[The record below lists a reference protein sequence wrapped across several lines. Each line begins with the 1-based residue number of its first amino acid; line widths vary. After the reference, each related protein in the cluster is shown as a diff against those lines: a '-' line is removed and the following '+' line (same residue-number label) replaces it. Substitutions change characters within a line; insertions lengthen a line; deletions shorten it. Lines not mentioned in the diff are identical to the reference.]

1 MSMTAMNAITVQA
14 ASRGRMARRSL
25 PPLTALR
32 AFEAFGRLGQ
42 MTAAADELCVT
53 HGAISRQIRGL
64 ERDCGVRLTVGP
76 RHRLKLTDEG
86 ARLASSLTTA
96 LDQVERTF
104 VDLKSAAERELH
116 VSCVGTLAM
125 RWLIPRLAGFHDQ
138 HPGLRVRVT
147 EAYAPVDLRRQ
158 PFDAAIRLAEHVPA
172 HGVNAMVILR
182 NFHGPVVAPRLL
194 EGAGRVADHIAGLP
208 RLDTRTHISAWAEW
222 EAHSGH
228 ALDEPSET
236 REYEHVFYTLEAAL
250 AGLGVGMSPWIY
262 VAGDIAAGRLVA
274 PLGFVETPARF
285 FFILPDG
292 PAKPSAAAFR
302 DWLLAQAAAA
312 PSPPECVPA

>member
-1 MSMTAMNAITVQA
+1 MP
-14 ASRGRMARRSL
+14 RRSL

-64 ERDCGVRLTVGP
+64 ERDFGLRLTVGP

-86 ARLASSLTTA
+86 ARLAASLTAA

-104 VDLKSAAERELH
+104 VDLKSAAARELH

-125 RWLIPRLAGFHDQ
+125 RWLIPRLAGFHER
-138 HPGLRVRVT
+138 HPELRVKVT
-147 EAYAPVDLRRQ
+147 ESYAPVDLRRQ
-158 PFDAAIRLAEHVPA
+158 SFDAAIRLAEHVPA
-172 HGVNAMVILR
+172 HGAHSVVFLR
-182 NFHGPVVAPRLL
+182 NFHGPVLAPRLL
-194 EGAGRVADHIAGLP
+194 DGAPGEGPERIAAVP
-208 RLDTRTHISAWAEW
+208 RLTTRTHISAWAEW
-222 EAHSGH
+222 EGH
-228 ALDEPSET
+228 TGRTLAEAPET

-250 AGLGVGMSPWIY
+250 AGLGVAMSPWIY

-285 FFILPDG
+285 FFILPPG
-292 PAKPSAAAFR
+292 SVKPSAAAFR
-302 DWLLAQAAAA
+302 DWLLAEAAAA
-312 PSPPECVPA
+312 PAPPLTPSVGTA

>member
-1 MSMTAMNAITVQA
+1 
-14 ASRGRMARRSL
+14 MARRSL

-64 ERDCGVRLTVGP
+64 ERECGVRLTVGP

-86 ARLASSLTTA
+86 ARLAASLTSA

-104 VDLKSAAERELH
+104 VELKSTAEKELH

-125 RWLIPRLAGFHDQ
+125 RWLIPRLPGFHER
-138 HPGLRVRVT
+138 HPDLRVRVT
-147 EAYAPVDLRRQ
+147 ESYAPVDLRRQ

-172 HGVNAMVILR
+172 HGVNAVVFLR
-182 NFHGPVVAPRLL
+182 NFHGPVVAPRLYDSVAGPPL
-194 EGAGRVADHIAGLP
+194 ERIARLP
-208 RLDTRTHISAWAEW
+208 RLNTRTHVAAWAEW
-222 EAHSGH
+222 EAHAGS
-228 ALDEPSET
+228 ALGEPAET
-236 REYEHVFYTLEAAL
+236 REYEHVFYTLEAAI

-262 VAGDIAAGRLVA
+262 VAGDIAAGRLLA

-285 FFILPDG
+285 FFILPAG

-302 DWLLAQAAAA
+302 DWLLAEAAAA
-312 PSPPECVPA
+312 PNPPSEPPQ

>member
-1 MSMTAMNAITVQA
+1 MP
-14 ASRGRMARRSL
+14 RRSL

-42 MTAAADELCVT
+42 MTIAADELCVT

-64 ERDCGVRLTVGP
+64 ERDCGLRLTVGP

-86 ARLASSLTTA
+86 ARLAASLTSA

-125 RWLIPRLAGFHDQ
+125 RWLIPRLAGFHER
-138 HPGLRVRVT
+138 HPGLRVKVT

-172 HGVNAMVILR
+172 HGVTSVMFLR

-194 EGAGRVADHIAGLP
+194 DGAERGRGSIARLP
-208 RLDTRTHISAWAEW
+208 RLTTRTHISAWSEW
-222 EAHSGH
+222 EDHTGLSLG
-228 ALDEPSET
+228 EPAET
-236 REYEHVFYTLEAAL
+236 REYEHVFYTLEAAN
-250 AGLGVGMSPWIY
+250 AGLGVGISPWIY
-262 VAGDIAAGRLVA
+262 VAGDIAAGRLIA

-285 FFILPDG
+285 FFILPAG
-292 PAKPSAAAFR
+292 PVKPSAAAFR
-302 DWLLAQAAAA
+302 DWLLAEADAA
-312 PSPPECVPA
+312 PPPPEPAPEARA

>member
-1 MSMTAMNAITVQA
+1 MP
-14 ASRGRMARRSL
+14 RRSL

-32 AFEAFGRLGQ
+32 AFEAFGRLGL

-64 ERDCGVRLTVGP
+64 ERECGVRLTIGP

-86 ARLASSLTTA
+86 ARLAASLTGA

-104 VDLKSAAERELH
+104 VYLRSAAERELH

-125 RWLIPRLAGFHDQ
+125 RWLIPRLAGFHER
-138 HPGLRVRVT
+138 HPELRVKVT
-147 EAYAPVDLRRQ
+147 ESYAPVDLRRQ

-172 HGVNAMVILR
+172 HGVKSVMFLR
-182 NFHGPVVAPRLL
+182 NFHGPVVAPRLYDG
-194 EGAGRVADHIAGLP
+194 GAKGMERIAGLP
-208 RLDTRTHISAWAEW
+208 RLTTRTHISAWAEW
-222 EAHSGH
+222 EDHTGMSLA
-228 ALDEPSET
+228 EPAET
-236 REYEHVFYTLEAAL
+236 REYEHVFYTLEAAT

-262 VAGDIAAGRLVA
+262 VAGDIEAGRLVA

-285 FFILPDG
+285 FFILPAG
-292 PAKPSAAAFR
+292 PVKPGAGAFR
-302 DWLLAQAAAA
+302 DWLLAEAAAA
-312 PSPPECVPA
+312 PSPPGPADEAPQ

>member
-1 MSMTAMNAITVQA
+1 MP
-14 ASRGRMARRSL
+14 RRSL

-32 AFEAFGRLGQ
+32 AFEAFGRLGL

-64 ERDCGVRLTVGP
+64 ERECGVRLTIGP

-86 ARLASSLTTA
+86 ARLAASLTAA

-104 VDLKSAAERELH
+104 IDLKSAAERELH

-125 RWLIPRLAGFHDQ
+125 RWLIPRLAGFHQ
-138 HPGLRVRVT
+138 LHPSLRVKVT

-172 HGVNAMVILR
+172 HGVSSVVFLR
-182 NFHGPVVAPRLL
+182 NFHGPVVAPRLYDG
-194 EGAGRVADHIAGLP
+194 GARDDGEKGMERIAGLP
-208 RLDTRTHISAWAEW
+208 RLTTRTHISAWAEW
-222 EAHSGH
+222 EAHTGWPVP
-228 ALDEPSET
+228 EPVET
-236 REYEHVFYTLEAAL
+236 REYEHVFYTLEAAI

-262 VAGDIAAGRLVA
+262 VAGDITEGRLVA

-285 FFILPDG
+285 FFILPAG
-292 PAKPSAAAFR
+292 PVKPSAGAFR
-302 DWLLAQAAAA
+302 DWLLAEAAAA
-312 PSPPECVPA
+312 PNPPGPPEGAPA

>member
-1 MSMTAMNAITVQA
+1 MP
-14 ASRGRMARRSL
+14 RRSL

-32 AFEAFGRLGQ
+32 AFEAFGRLGL

-86 ARLASSLTTA
+86 ARLSESLTNA

-104 VDLKSAAERELH
+104 VDLKSAAERDLH

-125 RWLIPRLAGFHDQ
+125 RWLIPRLAGFHDL
-138 HPGLRVRVT
+138 HPGLRVKVT
-147 EAYAPVDLRRQ
+147 ESYAPVDLRRQ

-172 HGVNAMVILR
+172 HGVKSVAFLR
-182 NFHGPVVAPRLL
+182 NFHGPVVAPRLYG
-194 EGAGRVADHIAGLP
+194 GAENGVERIASLP
-208 RLDTRTHISAWAEW
+208 RLTTRTHISAWAEW
-222 EAHSGH
+222 QTHTGRM
-228 ALDEPSET
+228 LTEPSET
-236 REYEHVFYTLEAAL
+236 REYEHVFYTLEAAS
-250 AGLGVGMSPWIY
+250 AGLGVGLSPWIY
-262 VAGDIAAGRLVA
+262 VAGDIAAGRLIA

-285 FFILPDG
+285 FLILPTG
-292 PAKPSAAAFR
+292 PVKPSAAAFR
-302 DWLLAQAAAA
+302 DWLLAEADAA
-312 PSPPECVPA
+312 PSPPTPVNEVRA

>member
-1 MSMTAMNAITVQA
+1 
-14 ASRGRMARRSL
+14 MARRSL

-64 ERDCGVRLTVGP
+64 ERECGVRLTVGP

-86 ARLASSLTTA
+86 ARLAASLTSA

-116 VSCVGTLAM
+116 ISCVGTLAM
-125 RWLIPRLAGFHDQ
+125 RWLIPRLPGFHER
-138 HPGLRVRVT
+138 HPALRVRVT
-147 EAYAPVDLRRQ
+147 ESYAPVDLRRQ

-172 HGVNAMVILR
+172 HGVNALVFLR
-182 NFHGPVVAPRLL
+182 NFHGPVVAPRLYDSV
-194 EGAGRVADHIAGLP
+194 AGSGLQRIARLP
-208 RLDTRTHISAWAEW
+208 RLNTRTHVTAWAEW
-222 EAHSGH
+222 EAHARQDLG
-228 ALDEPSET
+228 EPTEM
-236 REYEHVFYTLEAAL
+236 REYEHVFYTLEAAI

-262 VAGDIAAGRLVA
+262 VAGDIAAGRLTA

-302 DWLLAQAAAA
+302 DWLLAEAAAA
-312 PSPPECVPA
+312 PSPPGSPA

>member
-1 MSMTAMNAITVQA
+1 
-14 ASRGRMARRSL
+14 MARRSL

-64 ERDCGVRLTVGP
+64 ERDFGLRLTVGP

-86 ARLASSLTTA
+86 ARLAASLTSA

-104 VDLKSAAERELH
+104 VDLKSAAARELH

-125 RWLIPRLAGFHDQ
+125 RWLIPRLAGFHER
-138 HPGLRVRVT
+138 HPELRVKVT
-147 EAYAPVDLRRQ
+147 ESYAPVDLRRQ

-172 HGVNAMVILR
+172 HGVHSVVFLR
-182 NFHGPVVAPRLL
+182 NYHGPVLAPRLL
-194 EGAGRVADHIAGLP
+194 EAAPGEGAERIAADRIVAERIAHVP
-208 RLDTRTHISAWAEW
+208 RLTTRTHISAWAEW
-222 EAHSGH
+222 ESHTGRAI
-228 ALDEPSET
+228 AEAPET

-250 AGLGVGMSPWIY
+250 AGLGVAMSPWIY

-285 FFILPDG
+285 FFILPPG
-292 PAKPSAAAFR
+292 PVKPGAAAFR
-302 DWLLAQAAAA
+302 DWLLAEAAASPA
-312 PSPPECVPA
+312 PPGA

>member
-1 MSMTAMNAITVQA
+1 
-14 ASRGRMARRSL
+14 MARRSL

-53 HGAISRQIRGL
+53 HGAVSRQIRGL
-64 ERDCGVRLTVGP
+64 ERDFGVRLTVGP

-86 ARLASSLTTA
+86 ARLAASLTAA

-104 VDLKSAAERELH
+104 VDLKSAAARELH

-125 RWLIPRLAGFHDQ
+125 RWLIPRLAGFHER
-138 HPGLRVRVT
+138 HPGLRVKVT
-147 EAYAPVDLRRQ
+147 EAYAPVDLRRA

-172 HGVNAMVILR
+172 HGVNAMVFLR
-182 NFHGPVVAPRLL
+182 NFHGPVVTPRLFN
-194 EGAGRVADHIAGLP
+194 GAGPTVERIASLP
-208 RLDTRTHISAWAEW
+208 RLTTRTHPSAWSEW
-222 EAHSGH
+222 EAHTGR
-228 ALDEPSET
+228 ALGEPAET

-250 AGLGVGMSPWIY
+250 AGLGVAMSPWIY
-262 VAGDIAAGRLVA
+262 VAGDIEAARLVA

-285 FFILPDG
+285 NFILPAG
-292 PAKPSAAAFR
+292 PVKPSAGAFR
-302 DWLLAQAAAA
+302 DWLLAEAEAA
-312 PSPPECVPA
+312 PSPPDERCA

>member
-1 MSMTAMNAITVQA
+1 
-14 ASRGRMARRSL
+14 MARRSL

-42 MTAAADELCVT
+42 MTVAADELCVT

-64 ERDCGVRLTVGP
+64 ERDCGIRLTVGP

-86 ARLASSLTTA
+86 ARLAASLTTA

-125 RWLIPRLAGFHDQ
+125 RWLIPRLAGFHER
-138 HPGLRVRVT
+138 HPSLRVKVT

-158 PFDAAIRLAEHVPA
+158 PFDAAIRLAEHIPA
-172 HGVNAMVILR
+172 HGVNATVFLR
-182 NFHGPVVAPRLL
+182 NFHGPVAAPRLYN
-194 EGAGRVADHIAGLP
+194 GAVGDGVARIDALP
-208 RLDTRTHISAWAEW
+208 RLNTRTHLSAWPEW
-222 EAHSGH
+222 EDH
-228 ALDEPSET
+228 AGLSLGEPAET

-250 AGLGVGMSPWIY
+250 AGLGVAMSPWIY

-285 FFILPDG
+285 FFILPSG
-292 PAKPSAAAFR
+292 PVKPSAAAFR
-302 DWLLAQAAAA
+302 DWLMAEAAAA
-312 PSPPECVPA
+312 PSPPSP

>member
-1 MSMTAMNAITVQA
+1 
-14 ASRGRMARRSL
+14 MARRSL

-64 ERDCGVRLTVGP
+64 ERECGVRLTVGP

-86 ARLASSLTTA
+86 ARLAASLTA
-96 LDQVERTF
+96 AFDQVERTF
-104 VDLKSAAERELH
+104 VDLKSTAEKELH
-116 VSCVGTLAM
+116 ISCVGTLAM
-125 RWLIPRLAGFHDQ
+125 RWLIPRLPGFHER
-138 HPGLRVRVT
+138 HPDLRVRVT
-147 EAYAPVDLRRQ
+147 ESYAPVDLRRQ

-172 HGVNAMVILR
+172 HGVNAVVFLR
-182 NFHGPVVAPRLL
+182 NFHGPVAAPRLYDSIQ
-194 EGAGRVADHIAGLP
+194 GAPLGRIARLP
-208 RLDTRTHISAWAEW
+208 RLNTRTHVAAWSEW
-222 EAHSGH
+222 EAHAGA
-228 ALDEPSET
+228 ALDEPAES
-236 REYEHVFYTLEAAL
+236 REYEHVFYTLEAAI

-274 PLGFVETPARF
+274 PVGFVETPARF
-285 FFILPDG
+285 FFILPAG

-302 DWLLAQAAAA
+302 DWLLAEAAAA
-312 PSPPECVPA
+312 PSPPELADVGAGE

>member
-1 MSMTAMNAITVQA
+1 MP
-14 ASRGRMARRSL
+14 RRSL

-86 ARLASSLTTA
+86 ARLAASLTSA

-125 RWLIPRLAGFHDQ
+125 RWLIPRLAGFHDL
-138 HPGLRVRVT
+138 HPGLRVKVT
-147 EAYAPVDLRRQ
+147 ESYAPVDLRRQ
-158 PFDAAIRLAEHVPA
+158 PFDAAIRPAEHVPA
-172 HGVNAMVILR
+172 HGVNAVAFLP
-182 NFHGPVVAPRLL
+182 NFHGPVLAPRLMG
-194 EGAGRVADHIAGLP
+194 GAAPGMEQIAVLP
-208 RLDTRTHISAWAEW
+208 RLNTRTHISAWTEW
-222 EAHSGH
+222 EAHTGR
-228 ALDEPSET
+228 LPGEPVEI
-236 REYEHVFYTLEAAL
+236 REYEHVFYTLEAAI
-250 AGLGVGMSPWIY
+250 AGLGVGVSPWIY

-285 FFILPDG
+285 FFILPVG
-292 PAKPSAAAFR
+292 PPKPSAAAFR
-302 DWLLAQAAAA
+302 DWLLAEAAAA
-312 PSPPECVPA
+312 PEPPISANVAEAGGPGA